1 MGAQSPKA
9 GAAEICVV
17 HTTASKLSVM
27 RRALKRY
34 ARLLHVALGIA
45 SIAHIAYR
53 YALGAVGGESDDAL
67 FLPLL
72 SLHAL
77 LHATSFSFH
86 LPRKRH
92 ETSPPPRPS
101 GSLVALR

>member
-1 MGAQSPKA
+1 MP
-9 GAAEICVV
+9 
-17 HTTASKLSVM
+17 
-27 RRALKRY
+27 RALKRY

-53 YALGAVGGESDDAL
+53 YALGVVFGGESDDAL

-77 LHATSFSFH
+77 LHATSFAFH

>member
-1 MGAQSPKA
+1 
-9 GAAEICVV
+9 
-17 HTTASKLSVM
+17 M

-34 ARLLHVALGIA
+34 ARLLHVAFGVA
-45 SIAHIAYR
+45 SLAHIAYR
-53 YALGAVGGESDDAL
+53 YAIGLIFGSESDDAL
-67 FLPLL
+67 LLPLL

-77 LHATSFSFH
+77 LHATSFAFH

-101 GSLVALR
+101 RSLVALR

>member
-1 MGAQSPKA
+1 
-9 GAAEICVV
+9 
-17 HTTASKLSVM
+17 M

-53 YALGAVGGESDDAL
+53 YALGVVFGGESDDAL

-77 LHATSFSFH
+77 LHATSFAFH